1 MNILIQIYSQ
11 FCTYTNNASWLK
23 FLDSFE
29 HSNLCYYLLDM
40 FHINHVIIKTIK
52 NKKVLDNSI

>member
-11 FCTYTNNASWLK
+11 FCMYTNNASWLK

-29 HSNLCYYLLDM
+29 HLNLCYLLDM
-40 FHINHVIIKTIK
+40 FHINHVTIKTIK
-52 NKKVLDNSI
+52 NKKILDNSI